1 VLSACL
7 VSMVVKQMHLADFIS
22 PPGILLNFALNQ
34 KPKIENMV
42 NLLGIPFDANSS
54 YLRGPAQ
61 APARIRQMDAEGSA
75 NRFAENGMEI
85 IPGISYHDL
94 GDLSFT
100 SDDPAYAFQ
109 FIRSGVKK
117 HLSSGHPLLCIGG
130 DHSISYPVIDAH
142 TEVYND
148 LHVLHFDAHTDLYE
162 QGKIQSLQQV
172 GIRTLTTHQREQAK
186 RYGVNILEMK
196 DLHFD
201 FLQQLPSPLYIS
213 LDVDVLD
220 PAYAPGV
227 SHHEPGGMS
236 TRQLLHMLQ
245 QVKANVVGA
254 DLVEYNPSR
263 DINNMTAMVGYK
275 LMKELVVLMLP

>member
-1 VLSACL
+1 
-7 VSMVVKQMHLADFIS
+7 MI
-22 PPGILLNFALNQ
+22 
-34 KPKIENMV
+34 

-75 NRFAENGMEI
+75 NRFAENGVEI

-100 SDDPAYAFQ
+100 SDEPAPAFQ
-109 FIRSGVKK
+109 FIRSEVKK
-117 HLSSGHPLLCIGG
+117 YLSSGHKLLCIGG
-130 DHSISYPVIDAH
+130 DHSVSYPIIDAH
-142 TEVYND
+142 TDVYND

-162 QGKIQSLQQV
+162 NFENNPYSHASPFARLMEQGKIQSLTQV
-172 GIRTLTTHQREQAK
+172 GIRTLTTHQRKQAQ
-186 RYGVNILEMK
+186 RYGVNIIEMK

-201 FLQQLPSPLYIS
+201 FLQQLSSPLYIS

-236 TRQLLHMLQ
+236 TRQLVHMLQ
-245 QVKANVVGA
+245 HIKSRVVGA
-254 DLVEYNPSR
+254 DLVEYNPQR
-263 DINNMTAMVGYK
+263 DHNNMTAMVAYK
-275 LMKELVVLMLP
+275 LQKELMAIMIS